1 MKRKFLSLFLFVM
14 LVVGISTKVQSQT
27 AGTLT
32 FTYTQAAPT
41 TQATMNVLAVWIQDS
56 ATASFIKTKMRYWGS
71 GTSDHLPTWKA
82 KSASNVVDASTGAT
96 LKASTTPTAFGTKS
110 TTWNGTN
117 VSSVVV
123 ADGTYNIFVESSI
136 SSPQPSSNQHTS
148 ITNFYFHKGPNAEHL
163 TPTGPTYFSNVI
175 LDWAPAVATSPVIKT
190 GTTTTITETT
200 ATCSGNVTSDGGS
213 AIITRGVCYD
223 TLASPDTTKAKM
235 TATGTTGAYSC
246 NLTGLFANTTYH
258 VRAYALNSIGLT
270 YGVDSTFSTLCV
282 KPTTPIATQSGNTL
296 SSNTATGN
304 QWYNTTS
311 GAISGATN
319 QTYNP
324 TANAS
329 YYVTVTANACMS
341 DPSNTIAYST
351 VGVQTYDN
359 NKTINVYPN
368 PVSNELV
375 IEITG
380 NKDKQAYE
388 IYNSIGQVV
397 YKGFLIEKT
406 TVQTTDFSSG
416 VYMIKLENGKTFEFK
431 KVLKK

>member
-1 MKRKFLSLFLFVM
+1 MKRKFLSLFLFAM
-14 LVVGISTKVQSQT
+14 LVVGISTKVKSQT

-56 ATASFIKTKMRYWGS
+56 ATASFIKTKMRYWGN

-96 LKASTTPTAFGTKS
+96 LKSSTTPTAFGSKTI
-110 TTWNGTN
+110 TWNGTN
-117 VSSVVV
+117 AAGTLV
-123 ADGTYNIFVESSI
+123 ADGVYKILIESSYCN
-136 SSPQPSSNQHTS
+136 PQPAGGTHWL
-148 ITNFYFHKGPNAEHL
+148 ITNFNFKKSSTAQHL
-163 TPTGPTYFSNVI
+163 TPTGPTNFSAI
-175 LDWAPAVATSPVIKT
+175 TIDWVPAAATAPVVAT
-190 GTTTTITETT
+190 GTTTTITQTT

-213 AIITRGVCYD
+213 AITVRGVCYD
-223 TLASPDTTKAKM
+223 VSASPDTTKTHV
-235 TATGTTGAYSC
+235 TATGTTGAYTC
-246 NLTGLFANTTYH
+246 NLTGLVANTTYH
-258 VRAYALNSIGLT
+258 VRAYAINSVGIT
-270 YGVDSTFSTLCV
+270 YGVDSTFKTQCV
-282 KPTTPIATQSGNTL
+282 KPTTPVITQTGNTL
-296 SSNTATGN
+296 NSNTATGN

-311 GAISGATN
+311 GAITGATN

-351 VGVQTYDN
+351 VGVQAYDN
-359 NKTINVYPN
+359 NRTINVYPN

-397 YKGFLIEKT
+397 YKGSLVEKT
-406 TVQTTDFSSG
+406 TVQTTDFPSG

-431 KVLKK
+431 KILKK